1 MRLISVFFVLVLLSL
16 SAHAAEPKKLFGAES
31 FTLDNGLQVVLIP
44 NRRAPVITHMVW
56 YKAGALDEPHGQSGV
71 AHFVEHLMFKGTG
84 KIPPGEFS
92 KMVSAMG
99 GNDNAFTSQDYT
111 AYHESVAADRLDD
124 VMEMEADRMTGL
136 TFPPDHVL
144 SERKVVMEE
153 RRERT
158 DNDPRA
164 YFGEQMRAA
173 LFVNHP
179 YGNPVVGWLQELD
192 ALERE
197 NVKHFYEQHYAP
209 NNAIVVISGDVSI
222 KELKPLAEKIYGP
235 IPRRDVAERKWTGVP
250 PLLANTRLVLH
261 HPSVRQP
268 VLSRV
273 YRVPSYSQNKE
284 ESLALQVLE
293 SILDGGA
300 AARLYKTLVVEQ
312 RMASTVD
319 FSYQA
324 DALSDGTVSVSM
336 VPADD
341 VGPEELEWAFDS
353 LLRKL
358 VDEGVTED
366 ELRRAK
372 DRMKDDAVFARDSL
386 MGPAMIFGQALATG
400 ETIEDV
406 EFWPENI
413 EKVTIAQV
421 NEVSEKY
428 LNPDDYGTR
437 PYVTGYLLPPAPKE
451 DIEETTPA
459 PAPEQDP

>member
-1 MRLISVFFVLVLLSL
+1 PTY
-16 SAHAAEPKKLFGAES
+16 AAEREKSFGAES

-44 NRRAPVITHMVW
+44 NHRAPVIAHMVW
-56 YKAGALDEPHGQSGV
+56 YKTGAIDEPHGQSGV
-71 AHFVEHLMFKGTG
+71 AHFVEHLMFKGSE

-111 AYHESVAADRLDD
+111 AYHESVANDRLKD
-124 VMEMEADRMTGL
+124 VMEMEADRMIGL
-136 TFPPDHVL
+136 TFPSDHVL

-197 NVKHFYEQHYAP
+197 NVKYFYEQHYAP
-209 NNAIVVISGDVSI
+209 NNAVVVVSGDVTM

-235 IPRRDVAERKWTGVP
+235 IPRRGVAERKWTEVP

-273 YRVPSYSQNKE
+273 YRVPSYVQNKE

-300 AARLYKTLVVEQ
+300 AARLYKTLVVDQ
-312 RMASTVD
+312 HMASSVD

-324 DALSDGTVSVSM
+324 DALSDGTVNIGM

-353 LLRKL
+353 VLRTL
-358 VDEGVTED
+358 ITDGVTED

-372 DRMKDDAVFARDSL
+372 DRMKDDAIFARDSL

-400 ETIEDV
+400 ETIDDV

-413 EKVTIAQV
+413 EKITIQQV
-421 NEVSEKY
+421 NDVAKKY

-437 PYVTGYLLPPAPKE
+437 PFVTGYLLPPAPKE
-451 DIEETTPA
+451 EPE
-459 PAPEQDP
+459 PAPEGMAP